1 MKAFKNVK
9 IIKKDGIL
17 YNKALIYNEKIVDI
31 IDENALKNDI
41 EAIDCGGNYLSPGF
55 INLHIHGLCGY
66 DTMDDNDTAILEIS
80 KNIVKTGV
88 TSFLPTTMTV
98 DFSNIEKALKR
109 VRKAKEYSNYANI
122 LGCHMEGPF
131 INEKYK
137 GAQDGKYI
145 LKPDFKKVSQYKD
158 VIKIVTIAPEIEGS
172 IEFIKSCCE
181 NDIIVSI
188 GHSNGTF
195 DEACNA
201 IDAGAKH
208 ITHTFNAMSPLN
220 HRNPG
225 VVGAALLK
233 DVTCELICDNFH
245 VHPSIQKLIYKM
257 KGNGGIILVTDSM
270 RACLLK
276 DGQYDL
282 GGNTVYVK
290 GNEARLID
298 GTIAGSLLKMNNGI
312 KNFIEN
318 TGISIWEGVNMASL
332 NPAKLIHVDDKKG
345 SIEPGKDADLVLFDD
360 SFKIISTYVR
370 GLKVYKGE

>member
-9 IIKKDGIL
+9 IITKNGML

-31 IDENALKNDI
+31 IDENTLKNDI
-41 EAIDCGGNYLSPGF
+41 EAIDCGGSYLSPGF

-98 DFSNIEKALKR
+98 DFSDIEKALKR
-109 VRKAKEYSNYANI
+109 IRKAKNYSDYANI

-137 GAQDGKYI
+137 GAQDRNYI
-145 LKPDFKKVSQYKD
+145 LKPDFKKISQYKD

-181 NDIIVSI
+181 NEIIVSI

-195 DEACNA
+195 DEASNA

-225 VVGAALLK
+225 VVGAAMLK

-245 VHPSIQKLIYKM
+245 IHPSIQKLIYKI
-257 KGNGGIILVTDSM
+257 KGNDGIILVTDSM

-276 DGQYDL
+276 DGQYEL
-282 GGNTVYVK
+282 GGNTVYVRGTK
-290 GNEARLID
+290 ARLID
-298 GTIAGSLLKMNNGI
+298 GTIAGSLLTMNNGI
-312 KNFIEN
+312 KNFIDN
-318 TGISIWEGVNMASL
+318 TGISIWEAVNMASL
-332 NPAKLIHVDDKKG
+332 NPAKLIHVNDKKG
-345 SIEPGKDADLVLFDD
+345 SIEPGKDADLVLLDD
-360 SFKIISTYVR
+360 GFKIISTYVR
-370 GLKVYKGE
+370 GLQVYKGE